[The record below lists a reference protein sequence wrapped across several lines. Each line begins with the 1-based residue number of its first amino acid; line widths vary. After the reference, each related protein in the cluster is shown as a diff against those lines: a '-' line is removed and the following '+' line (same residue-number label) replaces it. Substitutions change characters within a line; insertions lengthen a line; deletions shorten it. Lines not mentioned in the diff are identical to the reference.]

1 MSMAFPPGQPP
12 DSIQI
17 PGSSDGSGIPGAAPD
32 ASGGAEGDPI
42 QFLKDAIDS
51 LTQYQQVEPDAVDKA
66 TAAKMLAQLHSLLAK
81 DQQDG
86 DSQLTGKLNPRMLR
100 KAGVIGS

>member
-17 PGSSDGSGIPGAAPD
+17 PAAGGSSPDGGSP
-32 ASGGAEGDPI
+32 SSEQDPI

>member
-1 MSMAFPPGQPP
+1 MSMMAPDVP

-17 PGSSDGSGIPGAAPD
+17 PPQGGPPGPGD
-32 ASGGAEGDPI
+32 TSGAEKDPI
-42 QFLKDAIDS
+42 QFLKDAIES
-51 LTQYQQVEPDAVDKA
+51 LTQYQKVEPDAVDKA

-100 KAGVIGS
+100 KAGVIGPS